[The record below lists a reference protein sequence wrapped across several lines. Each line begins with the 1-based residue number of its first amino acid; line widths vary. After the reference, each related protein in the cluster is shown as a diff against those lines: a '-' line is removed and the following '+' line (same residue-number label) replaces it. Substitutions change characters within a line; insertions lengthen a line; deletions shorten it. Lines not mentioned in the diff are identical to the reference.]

1 MRVECQFKSC
11 PCSKHDGR
19 PGQICDICYHGACWH
34 RLDTSQFDSPRSTA
48 RRALYYIVPIVT
60 IFLPEV
66 PPLPKDTPRYCTHVK
81 KLPV

>member
-11 PCSKHDGR
+11 LCSKHVGHHDDVCS
-19 PGQICDICYHGACWH
+19 ICHHGACWH
-34 RLDTSQFDSPRSTA
+34 RLDTSQFDSPRATA
-48 RRALYYIVPIVT
+48 RCALYYIVPIVT

-66 PPLPKDTPRYCTHVK
+66 PPLPDDTSRYCTHLK